1 MDAIAFE
8 KSGREMIHRARGNW
22 NAQRIFYLFLKVG
35 FAADVTQQSKLYSAK
50 ECVATQTARILS
62 FVVHEVMG

>member
-1 MDAIAFE
+1 MPKGSSISSF
-8 KSGREMIHRARGNW
+8 
-22 NAQRIFYLFLKVG
+22 KVG

-62 FVVHEVMG
+62 FVVYEVIG